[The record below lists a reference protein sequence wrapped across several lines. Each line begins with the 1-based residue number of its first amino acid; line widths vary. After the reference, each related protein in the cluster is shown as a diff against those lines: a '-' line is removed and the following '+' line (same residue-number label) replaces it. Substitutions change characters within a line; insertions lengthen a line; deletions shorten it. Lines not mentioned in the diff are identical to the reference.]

1 MIDIV
6 LSGTVGVV
14 VVVAMFYLATVP
26 GVVSA
31 VVYVTLAVVSLY
43 CWAIVLSAYKQLGQA
58 AGQAGYV
65 YSPVSAAKEMPPYY
79 PSAPQYF
86 VMEEYGEWPQQS
98 RGTREETSFIT
109 PLQAGPAPAGR
120 RAGRTRESRASRIS

>member
-98 RGTREETSFIT
+98 HGFKEKNNCDHIIAGGNGAGG
-109 PLQAGPAPAGR
+109 QAGR
-120 RAGRTRESRASRIS
+120 KDSRESR